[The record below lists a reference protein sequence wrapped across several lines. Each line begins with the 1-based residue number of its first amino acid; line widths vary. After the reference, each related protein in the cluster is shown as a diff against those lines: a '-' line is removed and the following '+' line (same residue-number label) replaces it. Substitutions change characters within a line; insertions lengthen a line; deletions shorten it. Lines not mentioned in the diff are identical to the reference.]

1 MPELRSITGI
11 GNKLALDSIVPNGEN
26 RVSINGFWLIVP
38 KAYKKPTKQLLLG
51 YLDNHLSY
59 SDIVSCEDLG
69 GSRFMS
75 NPYNGTLHSNLFET
89 ICGEELDFGIE
100 VPRLI
105 ELIEENP
112 PWDYH

>member
-1 MPELRSITGI
+1 
-11 GNKLALDSIVPNGEN
+11 
-26 RVSINGFWLIVP
+26 
-38 KAYKKPTKQLLLG
+38 
-51 YLDNHLSY
+51 
-59 SDIVSCEDLG
+59 
-69 GSRFMS
+69 MS

-112 PWDYH
+112 PLGLACTEGMV